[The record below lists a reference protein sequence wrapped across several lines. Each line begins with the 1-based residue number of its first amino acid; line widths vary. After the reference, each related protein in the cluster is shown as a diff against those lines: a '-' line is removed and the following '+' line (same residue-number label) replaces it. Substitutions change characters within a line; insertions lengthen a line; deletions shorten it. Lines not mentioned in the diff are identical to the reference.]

1 MNLYLFNPDHDLALA
16 NGDENFNSPQS
27 ARTFAKDLACLPMW
41 YAEPES
47 VVLGAMPYRDWMEE
61 MTRCFP
67 QLSAVAVTSKPDF
80 AELSDIRPWGWNG
93 AIAKSLAL
101 KVGAADLI
109 PTSSQIIDIRNLSHR
124 ATAIRAM
131 DFLWQDSTLT
141 DKIPILAQLI
151 SIEDVVDFVSRNP
164 KAIFKA
170 PWSNSG
176 KGLCWVSDGV
186 TDSVLGWCRNVVE
199 KQGTI
204 VAEKVYDKV
213 QDFAMEFLCEG
224 GAVRF
229 AGYSLFQTE
238 RGIYRCN
245 ELMSDAAI
253 VETLTNEWISKE
265 FLLAVQNRLKE
276 FILKEIAP
284 LYNGYLGVDMFIYT
298 ENNQFRLHSCVEI
311 NLRMTMGM
319 VARIFFDR
327 FVEPNHFGKFYIDH
341 FPSVGDLLSDHQ
353 QLLSSQPLQV
363 EGGRIAK
370 GYLSLSPI
378 SKNSHYR
385 ARVEIG

>member
-1 MNLYLFNPDHDLALA
+1 
-16 NGDENFNSPQS
+16 
-27 ARTFAKDLACLPMW
+27 
-41 YAEPES
+41 
-47 VVLGAMPYRDWMEE
+47 
-61 MTRCFP
+61 
-67 QLSAVAVTSKPDF
+67 
-80 AELSDIRPWGWNG
+80 
-93 AIAKSLAL
+93 
-101 KVGAADLI
+101 
-109 PTSSQIIDIRNLSHR
+109 
-124 ATAIRAM
+124 M
-131 DFLWQDSTLT
+131 DFLRQNSTLA
-141 DKIPILAQLI
+141 DKIPISAQLI
-151 SIEDVVDFVSRNP
+151 STEDVVDFVSRNP

-176 KGLCWVSDGV
+176 KGLCWVSDGL

-199 KQGTI
+199 KQGAV

-213 QDFAMEFLCEG
+213 QDFAMEFLCDASE
-224 GAVRF
+224 VRF

-238 RGIYRCN
+238 RGVYRCN

-253 VETLTNEWISKE
+253 VETLTNKWISKE
-265 FLLAVQNRLKE
+265 LLLVVQDRLKE

-284 LYNGYLGVDMFIYT
+284 LYNGYLGVDMFIYAD
-298 ENNQFRLHSCVEI
+298 NNQYRLHSCVEI

-319 VARIFFDR
+319 VARIFFNR
-327 FVEPNHFGKFYIDH
+327 FVEPNHTGKFYIDH
-341 FPSVGDLLSDHQ
+341 FPSVGDLLADHQ

-363 EGGRIAK
+363 EDGRIIK